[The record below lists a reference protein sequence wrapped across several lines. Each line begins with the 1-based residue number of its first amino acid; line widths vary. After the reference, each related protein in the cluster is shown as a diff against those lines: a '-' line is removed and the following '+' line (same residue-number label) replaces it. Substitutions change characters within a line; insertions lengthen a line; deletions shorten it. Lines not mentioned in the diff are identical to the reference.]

1 MLDADIALFSHRL
14 SEDVFGPIDN
24 GPNIGR
30 TIYFHG
36 GVVRDAE
43 TGELFDGF
51 PIPGEI
57 VGYMGR
63 CPIIEVNNGF
73 VALPE
78 SASYRLLAPIQPVPR
93 TLH

>member
-1 MLDADIALFSHRL
+1 MIDAEVALFSHRL
-14 SEDVFGPIDN
+14 TEDVFGPIDD

-30 TIYFHG
+30 TLYYNG
-36 GVVRDAE
+36 GVIRDAE
-43 TGELFDGF
+43 TGELFDGQ

-63 CPIIEVNNGF
+63 CPIIEIIDGF

-78 SASYRLLAPIQPVPR
+78 SASYRLLNEFSIRSR
-93 TLH
+93 TVH